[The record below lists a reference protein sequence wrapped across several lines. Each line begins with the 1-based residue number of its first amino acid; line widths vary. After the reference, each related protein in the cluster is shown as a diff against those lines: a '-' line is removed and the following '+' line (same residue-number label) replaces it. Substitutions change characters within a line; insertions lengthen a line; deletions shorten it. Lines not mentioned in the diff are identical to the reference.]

1 MDNFSKA
8 EQEGRQMFKSLLE
21 QCNITEYLETE
32 DKYDTMDM
40 LYKRNGRTIGVEI
53 KVRDKRYEGYDTYLM
68 ELSKYNALVEKVNSG
83 AVDNAA
89 YVNFFG
95 NDTVYIFPLRKVAQA
110 IKDGSAKIDTTYCNK
125 TTAVYSDKVAKQT
138 IKIPKSLALR
148 LIRVEDKWMNPNKTN

>member
-8 EQEGRQMFKSLLE
+8 EQEGRQLFKSLLE

-40 LYKRNGRTIGVEI
+40 LYKRNGKTIGVEI
-53 KVRDKRYEGYDTYLM
+53 KVRDMRYEGYDTYLM

-83 AVDNAA
+83 VVDNAA

-95 NDTVYIFPLRKVAQA
+95 NDTVYIFPLRKIAQA
-110 IKDGSAKIDTTYCNK
+110 IKDGSATIDTTYCNR

-138 IKIPKSLALR
+138 IKIPKGIAQKIVR
-148 LIRVEDKWMNPNKTN
+148 ERDKWIKPNKTN

>member
-1 MDNFSKA
+1 MDNFTKA
-8 EQEGRQMFKSLLE
+8 EQEGRQLFKSLLE

-32 DKYDTMDM
+32 DKYDTMDI

-68 ELSKYNALVEKVNSG
+68 ELSKYKALVEKIKSG
-83 AVDNAA
+83 VVDNAA

-95 NDTVYIFPLRKVAQA
+95 NDTAYIFPLRKIAKA
-110 IKDGSAKIDTTYCNK
+110 IKDGSATIDTTYCNR

-138 IKIPKSLALR
+138 IKIPKGIAQKIVR
-148 LIRVEDKWMNPNKTN
+148 EGDKWINPNKTN